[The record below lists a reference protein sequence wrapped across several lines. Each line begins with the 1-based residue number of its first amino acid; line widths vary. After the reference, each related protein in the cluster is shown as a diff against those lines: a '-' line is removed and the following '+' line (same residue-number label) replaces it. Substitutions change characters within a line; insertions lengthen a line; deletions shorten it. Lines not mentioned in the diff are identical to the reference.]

1 MKTKY
6 LWRNLFREIARTLTR
21 FLSIFAI
28 SAIGVSFFTG
38 VRASGPDMKLT
49 ADAYLDRTQLADIT
63 ALSTAGLSEDDMD
76 TIRAIPGVAMAEPAL
91 ATDAMMRAGDAEG
104 KEFNMHL
111 LSMPFQEV
119 EEHPA
124 KLSILPDYGIDPSG
138 ARINQLDVVAGRLPA
153 DDHEIALDARL
164 AGRQELAIGT
174 KVTLTTLGGAAEVY
188 VTGFVESPRYI
199 SNFDRGTSTVGN
211 GSTDAF
217 AYVSGNVIGKLG
229 LRLPMMAMF
238 ATRYSEVL
246 IRVSGAEE
254 LNCFSDEYDRL
265 VDEVV
270 RRIEAYGKTT
280 DATWY
285 VRTRTDNPGYLDY
298 SENTERIAAVG
309 TYFPLIFL
317 LVALLV
323 ALTTMTRMVE
333 EQRIQMGTLKALGYS
348 QYHIVMQYLMYAIL
362 ASLTGSLI
370 GARIGFWLFPTVIG
384 NSYGIMYRLP
394 NLQTPCWPGIATAS
408 ILAVV
413 GCVTAAAA
421 LVSFSALH
429 EVPASL
435 MRPKAPKIGKRVF
448 LEYIGF
454 IWKRMSFTSKVTV
467 RNLFRYKKRFFM
479 SVIGIAGS
487 CGLLV
492 TGFGLSDSIFGI
504 VTEQF
509 GRLWTMDIQAY
520 TYDAMSEEKLHA
532 LVAEADG
539 GLLTNAAYCYDR
551 AVSAGVS
558 GNVHTD
564 AHLFVASDAA
574 ALQKTVHL
582 TGEDGQPVDLTDD
595 GVVVTQKLASIYRLR
610 PGDTI
615 AIESGDETYEAPIAA
630 IAENYVY
637 HYVYF
642 TPACYERVTG
652 DRAEYNAVFAN
663 IEGFSEASE
672 TEQAEIEET
681 LAKSFLQDERVYSVK
696 FLTDLYSSVWDSLSV
711 LNYVVGILIL
721 SAAALAFVV
730 MLNLTNINI
739 TERRRELAT
748 LKVLGFTDRE
758 MYDYIFRENN
768 ALAVIGTLA
777 GLLLGK
783 YLHRF
788 VIVTCE
794 VDMVMF
800 VRQIKA
806 LSFVYSGVLSMAFA
820 LIVNILMRKKVR
832 GVDMVE
838 SMKSAE

>member
-1 MKTKY
+1 
-6 LWRNLFREIARTLTR
+6 
-21 FLSIFAI
+21 
-28 SAIGVSFFTG
+28 
-38 VRASGPDMKLT
+38 
-49 ADAYLDRTQLADIT
+49 
-63 ALSTAGLSEDDMD
+63 
-76 TIRAIPGVAMAEPAL
+76 
-91 ATDAMMRAGDAEG
+91 
-104 KEFNMHL
+104 
-111 LSMPFQEV
+111 
-119 EEHPA
+119 
-124 KLSILPDYGIDPSG
+124 
-138 ARINQLDVVAGRLPA
+138 
-153 DDHEIALDARL
+153 
-164 AGRQELAIGT
+164 
-174 KVTLTTLGGAAEVY
+174 
-188 VTGFVESPRYI
+188 
-199 SNFDRGTSTVGN
+199 
-211 GSTDAF
+211 
-217 AYVSGNVIGKLG
+217 
-229 LRLPMMAMF
+229 
-238 ATRYSEVL
+238 
-246 IRVSGAEE
+246 
-254 LNCFSDEYDRL
+254 
-265 VDEVV
+265 
-270 RRIEAYGKTT
+270 
-280 DATWY
+280 
-285 VRTRTDNPGYLDY
+285 
-298 SENTERIAAVG
+298 
-309 TYFPLIFL
+309 
-317 LVALLV
+317 
-323 ALTTMTRMVE
+323 
-333 EQRIQMGTLKALGYS
+333 
-348 QYHIVMQYLMYAIL
+348 MYAIL

-448 LEYIGF
+448 LEHIGF

-711 LNYVVGILIL
+711 LNYVVGVLIL